1 MCSSS
6 RGSSWRR
13 EGGPPAAKTTFRKKP
28 CFGLVCACV
37 VLAACTDGSDGD
49 DGPTEASE
57 GAAASRSQS
66 APDTAAPITTDEAYC
81 RLFATRMSEC
91 MPSTRTRS
99 IEAEAER
106 CLGGR
111 QTARAIGQ
119 WNDDE
124 RRELVR
130 CLRLS
135 DCDAVAACMRGDAP
149 ASGAGGERSSAE
161 TRELALAGA
170 TLVAPAD
177 WPPLEAATRA
187 RLEGASRRSDP
198 GATSRTVGARRPDER
213 APLLS
218 LMSIRHSAPVSAG
231 ATPAQVMEDA
241 RLAYE
246 TQAAARGATVRVE
259 GDCPADYCE
268 YTVRFRGTVEMRQR
282 VRVWRADGVLQEV
295 ACGCLGDG
303 CAYFASCSL
312 PTPG

>member
-170 TLVAPAD
+170 TLVASPPRTGHRSRPRPARGSKGLPD
-177 WPPLEAATRA
+177 ARTRA
-187 RLEGASRRSDP
+187 RRPVRSAPGDPTRERRS
-198 GATSRTVGARRPDER
+198 SR
-213 APLLS
+213 
-218 LMSIRHSAPVSAG
+218 
-231 ATPAQVMEDA
+231 
-241 RLAYE
+241 
-246 TQAAARGATVRVE
+246 
-259 GDCPADYCE
+259 
-268 YTVRFRGTVEMRQR
+268 
-282 VRVWRADGVLQEV
+282 
-295 ACGCLGDG
+295 
-303 CAYFASCSL
+303 
-312 PTPG
+312 